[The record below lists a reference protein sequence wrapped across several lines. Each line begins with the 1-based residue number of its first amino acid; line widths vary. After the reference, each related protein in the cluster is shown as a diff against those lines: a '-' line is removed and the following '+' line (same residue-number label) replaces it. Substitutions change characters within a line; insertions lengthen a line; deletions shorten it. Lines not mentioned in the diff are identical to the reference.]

1 MDSGVYIKQ
10 VDDYVYVYEKEELIA
25 RAKYPVLP
33 GDTIT
38 VLNKDK
44 YNEDVES
51 MVEIISNYE

>member
-1 MDSGVYIKQ
+1 MNTGIYIKQ
-10 VDDYVYVYEKEELIA
+10 VDDYVYVYEREELIA

-33 GDTIT
+33 GNMIT